1 MLANMGES
9 DFRAD
14 TPPMNWSEL
23 GVTELPTGT
32 VTLLL
37 ADVEGSTG
45 LWQSCPA
52 EMTEAVARL
61 DTTLSRLVDAHN
73 GVRPVE
79 QGEGDSFVIAFDRA
93 SDAVACALALQRAPL
108 APLRLRIGMHTGEI
122 QLRDAA
128 NYIGPTINR
137 AARVRD
143 LAHGAQTVLT
153 AATEQLVVDHLPQ
166 GAWLS
171 ELGNRQL
178 RDLARPER
186 ILQLCHPDLRIEFPP
201 LRDASSIA
209 TQPVPVPLTSFV
221 GRGTEIAEL
230 RRLLGEHRLVTLT
243 GAGGVGK
250 TRLAIQLAANLA
262 DESGGPVHYV
272 DLAPI
277 TDPNLV
283 EAAVAQ
289 ALGLPDQPG
298 RSIVDTLTARVADR
312 HALIVLDN
320 CEHLLEAVEALVV
333 TLLSRCPA
341 VRLLATSREP
351 LHTAAEV
358 NWQVPSLALADEAVE
373 LFSDRARHVRP
384 DFTLTDRNAA
394 AVTEICRR
402 LDGMPLAI
410 ELAAARMRAL
420 TAADI
425 RDSLHD
431 RFHLLTGNAHT
442 AVRRQQTLRASVDWS
457 HSMLTDAESVLFR
470 RLAVFA
476 GGFNLDA
483 AVAVCGGEGVP
494 RYQVLDQLTLLV
506 DKSLVQ
512 ADDIADRARYR
523 MLETIREY
531 GLEKLGESGEA
542 ETVRARHRD
551 YYAALAAE
559 LNDPTRNDFRRRAGR
574 IEADIDNVRAAFT
587 FCCEHDEAAQALQ
600 LASSLQ
606 PLWQGR
612 GRLREGLTWFESVL
626 ADDGFNPDAMDPAIH
641 AGAIA
646 DKAVLDSLTA
656 AIDSLATAQRA
667 VEIARELGDPA
678 LLART
683 LTACGCIAGLDFEA
697 AATYFV
703 EAMELCRTTGDD
715 WRLSQILGR
724 QAYLAAMAGD
734 PVAASALGNEGADV
748 ADALE
753 DWLNL
758 HLCRWSLGMAQM
770 MRADLDGAVD
780 TFREVFTDCE
790 SDSDVLGMM
799 LCLIS
804 QGCALSY
811 RGDVDAA
818 ENVGHAAMTAGAELN
833 VALELGAA
841 TVIALAAVVDGDVAT
856 AREVSTKLW
865 EHPSVRRGSVAASA
879 VALCAH
885 AYGDLTR
892 ARELA
897 DEAVTTLAGW
907 HKMLALYIRAY
918 IAADRGESDQAR
930 RDAHQAL
937 SIAADTQGRLGLP
950 AILECLA
957 RLTVDAGNHAESV
970 RLLGAAEAI
979 RRRTNEIR
987 FPVHRG
993 AYEKAYKACR
1003 NELAEDDFQTAWADG
1018 AALSTDDAIGY
1029 ALRGRGERKRPAS
1042 GWASLTPTE
1051 LDVARLVSEG
1061 LANKDIAERLFVS
1074 PRTVQAHL
1082 THVYTKLGY
1091 TSRVQ
1096 LAQEAVRRNGLH

>member
-1 MLANMGES
+1 MGKS
-9 DFRAD
+9 DPRAD
-14 TPPMNWSEL
+14 TQPMNWSEL
-23 GVTELPTGT
+23 GVSELPTGT

-45 LWQSCPA
+45 LWQSRPA
-52 EMTEAVARL
+52 EMTEAVTRL
-61 DTTLSRLVDAHN
+61 DMTLSSLVDAHG

-79 QGEGDSFVIAFDRA
+79 QGEGDSFVIAFARA

-108 APLRLRIGMHTGEI
+108 APLRLRIGLHTGEI

-128 NYIGPTINR
+128 NYVGPTINR
-137 AARVRD
+137 TARVRD
-143 LAHGAQTVLT
+143 LAHGGQTVLT
-153 AATEQLVVDHLPQ
+153 AATEQLVIDHLPH

-171 ELGNRQL
+171 DLGSHQL

-186 ILQLCHPDLRIEFPP
+186 IVQLCHPDLRIEFPP
-201 LRDASSIA
+201 LRDPDSTAA
-209 TQPVPVPLTSFV
+209 QTFPVPLTSFV
-221 GRGTEIAEL
+221 GRATEIAEL
-230 RRLLGEHRLVTLT
+230 KRLLGDHRLVTLT

-250 TRLAIQLAANLA
+250 TRLAIQVASNLA
-262 DESGGPVHYV
+262 DDTGGTVHYV

-277 TDPNLV
+277 TDSDLV

-298 RSIVDTLTARVADR
+298 RSIVDTVAARIGDR
-312 HALIVLDN
+312 QALIVLDN
-320 CEHLLEAVEALVV
+320 CEHLLEAAAALVV
-333 TLLSRCPA
+333 TVMSRCPG

-351 LHTAAEV
+351 LYAAAEV
-358 NWQVPSLALADEAVE
+358 NWQVPSLALTDEAVE
-373 LFSDRARHVRP
+373 LFTDRARHVRP
-384 DFTLTDRNAA
+384 DFTITDGNVAV
-394 AVTEICRR
+394 VTEICRR

-420 TAADI
+420 SAAEI

-431 RFHLLTGNAHT
+431 RFQLLTGGAHT

-476 GGFNLDA
+476 GGFDLDA
-483 AVAVCGGEGVP
+483 AVAVCGGVGVQ

-512 ADDIADRARYR
+512 ADDIADHTRYR

-531 GLEKLGESGEA
+531 GLEKLCESGESK
-542 ETVRARHRD
+542 TVRTRHRD
-551 YYAALAAE
+551 YYTTLAAE
-559 LNDPTRNDFRRRAGR
+559 LDIPSRNAFRRCAARV
-574 IEADIDNVRAAFT
+574 EADIDNMRTAFAFCRDDDDLAA
-587 FCCEHDEAAQALQ
+587 ALR
-600 LASSLQ
+600 LASLLQ
-606 PLWQGR
+606 PIWQGH
-612 GRLREGLTWFESVL
+612 GRLREGLSWFDSVL
-626 ADDGFNPDAMDPAIH
+626 GDDQFSPDALDPAIY

-646 DKAVLDSLTA
+646 DKAVLDSFTA
-656 AIDSLATAQRA
+656 ATDSLATAQRA
-667 VEIARELGDPA
+667 VEIARELDDPA

-683 LTACGCIAGLDFEA
+683 LTACGYLAVLDFDT
-697 AATYFV
+697 AATYFA
-703 EAMELCRTTGDD
+703 EAMELCRRTGDD

-734 PVAASALGNEGADV
+734 LVAASALGSEGADI
-748 ADALE
+748 ADALG

-758 HLCRWSLGMAQM
+758 HLCRWSIGMVQM
-770 MRADLDGAVD
+770 MRADLDGAID
-780 TFREVFTDCE
+780 TFREVFTDSE
-790 SDSDVLGMM
+790 ADSDVLGML

-811 RGDVDAA
+811 RGDVAA
-818 ENVGHAAMTAGAELN
+818 ARNAGRAAVTAASELD
-833 VALELGAA
+833 VVLELSSA
-841 TVIALAAVVDGDVAT
+841 TVVALAAAVDGDVAT
-856 AREVSTKLW
+856 AGELSAKIW
-865 EHPSVRRGSVAASA
+865 EHPGVHRASVAASG

-885 AYGDLTR
+885 ASGDLTR
-892 ARELA
+892 AREVA

-907 HKMLALYIRAY
+907 HKMWSLIIRAY
-918 IAADRGESDQAR
+918 IALDLGDQDQAR
-930 RDAHQAL
+930 RDANQAL
-937 SIAADTQGRLGLP
+937 SIVADTRGHLGLP

-957 RLTVDAGNHAESV
+957 RLAVDAGNHAESV
-970 RLLGAAEAI
+970 RLLGAADAI
-979 RRRTNEIR
+979 HRRTKEIR
-987 FPVHRG
+987 FPVHHDS
-993 AYEKAYKACR
+993 YEKTVEACR
-1003 NELAEDDFQTAWADG
+1003 EELGDDFPTAWAEG
-1018 AALSTDDAIGY
+1018 AALSTDEAITY
-1029 ALRGRGERKRPAS
+1029 ALRGRGERKRPAT

-1082 THVYTKLGY
+1082 THMYTKLGF

-1096 LAQEAVRRNGLH
+1096 LAQEAVRQGRIP

>member
-1 MLANMGES
+1 MGES
-9 DFRAD
+9 DPRAD
-14 TPPMNWSEL
+14 TPPMNWSDL
-23 GVTELPTGT
+23 GVSELPTGT

-45 LWQSCPA
+45 LWQSRPA

-61 DTTLSRLVDAHN
+61 DATLSTLVDANN

-79 QGEGDSFVIAFDRA
+79 QGEGDSFVIAFARA
-93 SDAVACALALQRAPL
+93 SDAVTCALALQRAPL
-108 APLRLRIGMHTGEI
+108 APLRLRIGIHTGEI

-128 NYIGPTINR
+128 NYVGPTINR
-137 AARVRD
+137 TARVRD
-143 LAHGAQTVLT
+143 LAHGGQTVLT
-153 AATEQLVVDHLPQ
+153 AATEQLVIDHLPH

-171 ELGNRQL
+171 DLGSHQL

-186 ILQLCHPDLRIEFPP
+186 IVQLCHSDLPIEFPP
-201 LRDASSIA
+201 LRDPNSTAA
-209 TQPVPVPLTSFV
+209 QTFPVPLTSFV
-221 GRGTEIAEL
+221 GRATEIAEL
-230 RRLLGEHRLVTLT
+230 RRLLGDHRLVTLT

-250 TRLAIQLAANLA
+250 TRLAIQVASNLA
-262 DESGGPVHYV
+262 DGIGVTVHYV

-277 TDPNLV
+277 TDPDLV

-289 ALGLPDQPG
+289 ALGMPDQPG
-298 RSIVDTLTARVADR
+298 RSIVDTVAARIGDR
-312 HALIVLDN
+312 QALIVLDN
-320 CEHLLEAVEALVV
+320 CEHLLEAAAALVV
-333 TLLSRCPA
+333 TVLSRCRG

-351 LHTAAEV
+351 LHAAAEV
-358 NWQVPSLALADEAVE
+358 NWQVPSLALTDEAVE
-373 LFSDRARHVRP
+373 LFTDRARHVRP
-384 DFTLTDRNAA
+384 DFTITDGNIAV
-394 AVTEICRR
+394 VTEICRR

-420 TAADI
+420 SAAEI
-425 RDSLHD
+425 RDSLHN
-431 RFHLLTGNAHT
+431 RFQLLTGGAHT

-476 GGFNLDA
+476 GGFDLDA
-483 AVAVCGGEGVP
+483 AVSVCGGVGVQ

-512 ADDIADRARYR
+512 ADDIADHTRYR

-551 YYAALAAE
+551 YYTALAAE
-559 LNDPTRNDFRRRAGR
+559 LNAPARNNFRCCAARA
-574 IEADIDNVRAAFT
+574 EADIDNLRAAFAY
-587 FCCEHDEAAQALQ
+587 CYERNEAATALR

-612 GRLREGLTWFESVL
+612 GRLREGLSWFESVL
-626 ADDGFNPDAMDPAIH
+626 NDDGFNPDAMDPAIY

-646 DKAVLDSLTA
+646 DKAVLDSLIA
-656 AIDSLATAQRA
+656 AIDSRPMAQRA
-667 VEIARELGDPA
+667 LEIARELGDSA

-683 LTACGCIAGLDFEA
+683 LTACGCIAGLDFDTAAPYFAEA
-697 AATYFV
+697 I
-703 EAMELCRTTGDD
+703 ELCRTTGDD
-715 WRLSQILGR
+715 WRLSQILGW

-734 PVAASALGNEGADV
+734 PVAASALGAEGADV
-748 ADALE
+748 ADAID

-758 HLCRWSLGMAQM
+758 HLCRWSIGMAQM
-770 MRADLDGAVD
+770 MRAELDGAIEI
-780 TFREVFTDCE
+780 FRAVFRDCE
-790 SDSDVLGMM
+790 SDSNVLGMM

-804 QGCALSY
+804 EGCALFY
-811 RGDVDAA
+811 RGDVAA
-818 ENVGHAAMTAGAELN
+818 ARSVGRAAMTAGAELD
-833 VALELGAA
+833 VVLERGAT
-841 TVIALAAVVDGDVAT
+841 TVLAMAAVADGDVVL
-856 AREVSTKLW
+856 ARELGTKVW
-865 EHPSVRRGSVAASA
+865 ELPAVHRGSVAISA
-879 VALCAH
+879 IALCAH
-885 AYGDLTR
+885 AAGDLTK

-907 HKMLALYIRAY
+907 HKMLALSIRAY
-918 IAADRGESDQAR
+918 IAADGADNDQAR
-930 RDAHQAL
+930 RDIHQAL
-937 SIAADTQGRLGLP
+937 AIATDTHGRLSLP

-957 RLTVDAGNHAESV
+957 RLAVDAGTHADAA
-970 RLLGAAEAI
+970 RLLGAADAM
-979 RRRTNEIR
+979 RRRTNEFR
-987 FPVHRG
+987 FPVHRD
-993 AYEKAYKACR
+993 AYEKTIEACR
-1003 NELAEDDFQTAWADG
+1003 HELGEDFSTAWAGG
-1018 AALSTDDAIGY
+1018 AALSTEDAISY
-1029 ALRGRGERKRPAS
+1029 ALRGRGERKRPAT

-1082 THVYTKLGY
+1082 THMYTKLGF

-1096 LAQEAVRRNGLH
+1096 LAQEALRQDRIT

>member
-1 MLANMGES
+1 MS
-9 DFRAD
+9 
-14 TPPMNWSEL
+14 
-23 GVTELPTGT
+23 ELPTGT

-37 ADVEGSTG
+37 ADIEGSTG
-45 LWQSCPA
+45 LWQSRPD
-52 EMTEAVARL
+52 EMTAAVARL
-61 DTTLSRLVDAHN
+61 DATLTRLVDAHG

-79 QGEGDSFVIAFDRA
+79 QGEGDSFVIAFNRA
-93 SDAVACALALQRAPL
+93 SDAAACALALQRAPL
-108 APLRLRIGMHTGEI
+108 APLRLRIGVHTGEI

-143 LAHGAQTVLT
+143 LAHGGQTVLT
-153 AATEQLVVDHLPQ
+153 AATEQLVVDHLPH

-171 ELGNRQL
+171 DLGSHQL

-186 ILQLCHPDLRIEFPP
+186 ILQLCHPDLRIDFPP
-201 LRDASSIA
+201 LRSTNISA
-209 TQPVPVPLTSFV
+209 TQAVPVPLTSFV

-250 TRLAIQLAANLA
+250 TRLAIQLAMNFA
-262 DESGGPVHYV
+262 DEIGGPLHYV

-277 TDPNLV
+277 TDADLV
-283 EAAVAQ
+283 DAAVAQ

-298 RSIVDTLTARVADR
+298 RSIVDTVTARIGDH

-320 CEHLLEAVEALVV
+320 CEHLLEAAAALAVA
-333 TLLSRCPA
+333 LLSKCPA

-351 LHTAAEV
+351 LHTEAEV

-373 LFSDRARHVRP
+373 LFTDRARHVRP
-384 DFTLTDRNAA
+384 DFTLTDSNLA

-420 TAADI
+420 SAADI

-431 RFHLLTGNAHT
+431 RFQLLTGGAHT

-476 GGFNLDA
+476 GGFDLDA
-483 AVAVCGGEGVP
+483 AVAVCGGAGVQ

-512 ADDIADRARYR
+512 ADDIADHTRYR

-531 GLEKLGESGEA
+531 GLEKLCQSGEA
-542 ETVRARHRD
+542 QAVRARHCD
-551 YYAALAAE
+551 YYTRLAAE
-559 LNDPTRNDFRRRAGR
+559 LDTPTRNTFRHCAARV
-574 IEADIDNVRAAFT
+574 EADIDNMRTAFA
-587 FCCEHDEAAQALQ
+587 FCCDDGDAAGALR

-606 PLWQGR
+606 PVWQGR
-612 GRLREGLTWFESVL
+612 GRLREGLSWFESVL
-626 ADDGFNPDAMDPAIH
+626 DHDGFDPDAMDPPIY

-646 DKAVLDSLTA
+646 DKAVLDSLIA
-656 AIDSLATAQRA
+656 AIDSLAMAEQA

-683 LTACGCIAGLDFEA
+683 LTACGCIAGLDFDTA
-697 AATYFV
+697 APYFA

-734 PVAASALGNEGADV
+734 PFAACALGNEGADV
-748 ADALE
+748 ADALG

-758 HLCRWSLGMAQM
+758 HLCRWSIGMAQM
-770 MRADLDGAVD
+770 MRADLDSAIH
-780 TFREVFTDCE
+780 TFREVITDCE

-804 QGCALSY
+804 QGSCLAYKGEVAGAKS
-811 RGDVDAA
+811 
-818 ENVGHAAMTAGAELN
+818 VGRSAIKAGAELD
-833 VALELGAA
+833 VVLELASA
-841 TVIALAAVVDGDVAT
+841 TVIAFAAVADGDIATAGEVAT
-856 AREVSTKLW
+856 KIW
-865 EHPSVRRGSVAASA
+865 EHPGVHRGSVAIHAI
-879 VALCAH
+879 ALCAH
-885 AYGDLTR
+885 AVGDLTK

-907 HKMLALYIRAY
+907 HKMLALSIRAY
-918 IAADRGESDQAR
+918 IAADGGDNDQAR

-937 SIAADTQGRLGLP
+937 AIATDTQGRLSLP

-957 RLTVDAGNHAESV
+957 RLAVNAGTHADAA
-970 RLLGAAEAI
+970 RLLGAADAI

-987 FPVHRG
+987 FPLHQD
-993 AYEKAYKACR
+993 AYENTIEACR
-1003 NELAEDDFQTAWADG
+1003 EELGDDFPTKWAEG
-1018 AALSTDDAIGY
+1018 AALSTDDAITY
-1029 ALRGRGERKRPAS
+1029 ALRGRGERKRPAT

-1082 THVYTKLGY
+1082 THVYTKLGF

-1096 LAQEAVRRNGLH
+1096 LAQEAVRRNGLP